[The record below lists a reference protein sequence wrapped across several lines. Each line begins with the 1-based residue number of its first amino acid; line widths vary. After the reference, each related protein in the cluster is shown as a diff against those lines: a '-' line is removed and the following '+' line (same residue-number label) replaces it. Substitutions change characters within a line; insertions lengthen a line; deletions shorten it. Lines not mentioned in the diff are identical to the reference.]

1 MCSRTARK
9 ERKLDPEDWGR
20 QRWMG
25 RNLTAARPAKVP
37 SHAPTIGLCGTAAVT
52 VERTRGEGMPWISAV
67 PCTSLSALPGQSQT
81 ESNILLLHGSGLRS
95 AYELAVQGVKGGQE
109 EGAIIILQ
117 QPLQADIQTE
127 IKSTD

>member
-1 MCSRTARK
+1 
-9 ERKLDPEDWGR
+9 
-20 QRWMG
+20 MG

-67 PCTSLSALPGQSQT
+67 PCTSLSALQGQSQT
-81 ESNILLLHGSGLRS
+81 ESRIPLLRDSGLRS
-95 AYELAVQGVKGGQE
+95 AYELVVRDVKGRQE

-117 QPLQADIQTE
+117 QLLQADIQTE